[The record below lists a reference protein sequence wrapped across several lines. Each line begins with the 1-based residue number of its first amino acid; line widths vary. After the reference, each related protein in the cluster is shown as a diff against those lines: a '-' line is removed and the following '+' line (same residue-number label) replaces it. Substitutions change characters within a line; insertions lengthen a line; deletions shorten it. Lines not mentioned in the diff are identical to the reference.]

1 MALYIVQHGQNLPKE
16 RDPQKGLSP
25 EGRQSVRRIARV
37 ASGYGVRLSA
47 IWHSGKQRALQTA
60 ELISEI
66 LKPSGAVQEVSGLGP
81 LDDVADFATRVD
93 LDSDLMLVGHLPFLE
108 KFVTYMIF
116 GTTTPPVFRLQNGG
130 ILCLDCYPGTD
141 NPVIKWAIMPVVD

>member
-1 MALYIVQHGQNLPKE
+1 MALYIVQHGQSLPE
-16 RDPQKGLSP
+16 EQDPEKGLSP

-66 LKPSGAVQEVSGLGP
+66 LKPSGAVQKVSGLAP
-81 LDDVADFATRVD
+81 LDDVAAFAARVD

-130 ILCLDCYPGTD
+130 ILCLDRYPGTE